1 MKQLVRSA
9 LIAAGAVALAAAR
22 THVAP
27 NPLQLVIANGP
38 FAGTYDARGTETIC
52 LHAKMQKMYAAS
64 FKDFNAHGAK
74 AFAEAG
80 IKVDN
85 PDLPGPKFGDLHAA
99 FGDDQKY
106 SVEYDVYNVPI
117 TMTPKGKGADLAG
130 AGKTKDGIQMRV
142 TASCQDL
149 ETM

>member
-1 MKQLVRSA
+1 MKQLMRSA
-9 LIAAGAVALAAAR
+9 LIVAGAVALAGAR
-22 THVAP
+22 TPAAP
-27 NPLQLVIANGP
+27 NPLQVVIANGP
-38 FAGTYDARGTETIC
+38 FAGTYDARGAETIC
-52 LHAKMQKMYAAS
+52 LHAKAQKMYAAS

-74 AFAEAG
+74 AFAEGG

-85 PDLPGPKFGDLHAA
+85 PDAPDKKFGDLHAA
-99 FGDDQKY
+99 FGVDPN
-106 SVEYDVYNVPI
+106 SVQYDVYNVPI